1 MVVLLTMLMMIAL
14 ITLYPNTAIGQT
26 ISGNSTKQLWMDR
39 ENNIKIQF
47 TYLPEKPIVDA
58 LTELKFSIQNL
69 QTGSHLKNLT
79 ARVVIVTNSSGQER
93 IFKFTNIA
101 APDGDFSVKYRFLEW
116 GMYQVIS
123 TIHSKDV
130 SALASFKVLVPL
142 QPIGIINVNY
152 LMPLLLPAAVGI
164 IGTIFVAAFVIM
176 MRIEK

>member
-1 MVVLLTMLMMIAL
+1 MRLFFPQIASAVKDLTACSLIFIEICMVVLLIMLMTIAL
-14 ITLYPNTAIGQT
+14 ITLYPNAAIGQT
-26 ISGNSTKQLWMDR
+26 FSGNGTKQLWMDR
-39 ENNIKIQF
+39 ENNVKIQF

-58 LTELKFSIQNL
+58 PTELKFSIQNL

-123 TIHSKDV
+123 TIHSKGV
-130 SALASFKVLVPL
+130 SALA
-142 QPIGIINVNY
+142 
-152 LMPLLLPAAVGI
+152 
-164 IGTIFVAAFVIM
+164 
-176 MRIEK
+176 